1 MGNRP
6 RVKFSTSMGG
16 NSSTTS
22 VVDEQLSIKKEE
34 VQKIATKS
42 HEPEVIEKVK
52 VEPASALSET
62 YDFRQLPEPEKTF
75 RRLEAFLLDKRF
87 THGEHA
93 AGSLLILAFR
103 DKPDTQ
109 LVPVRQIL
117 SDERGYSGK
126 VRNTLLTSL
135 AENRLIEKNFKAG
148 VGTEITLLF

>member
-6 RVKFSTSMGG
+6 KVSFSTNMGG
-16 NSSTTS
+16 NSSKTS
-22 VVDEQLSIKKEE
+22 VVDEKLATKKEE
-34 VQKIATKS
+34 IQKITTES
-42 HEPEVIEKVK
+42 RESEVIEKVK
-52 VEPASALSET
+52 VDPTSASSET
-62 YDFRQLPEPEKTF
+62 YDFRKLAEPEKTF
-75 RRLEAFLLDKRF
+75 KRLEAFLLDKRF

-126 VRNTLLTSL
+126 VRNTLLASM
-135 AENRLIEKNFKAG
+135 AENGLIEKNFKAG
-148 VGTEITLLF
+148 VGTEITMLF